1 MAEFTL
7 RENADRFLIGEITY
21 EQLYDHMD
29 AVIIREMRSATR
41 HPEESSLAG
50 FLCGLHYDYKAFE
63 KATGYFEEDEL
74 RQELAAHFYMQQL
87 GTAQSEETAK
97 AAAAAS

>member
-21 EQLYDHMD
+21 KQLHDHTD
-29 AVIIREMRSATR
+29 AVIIREMRSGIR

-50 FLCGLHYDYKAFE
+50 FILGLHYDYKAYE

-74 RQELAAHFYMQQL
+74 RQELAAHLYMQQL
-87 GTAQSEETAK
+87 NGAKTKAK
-97 AAAAAS
+97 AKAS